1 MRIIRITCLFIGLV
15 LLTTSCPMLH
25 LYDFIYFD
33 DKTED
38 ALYFVMQFNPT
49 DDVTSEIDYFTD
61 FTTVPGK
68 YQLLRFSNDPW
79 SNHIKDSIVVYLAS
93 LDSLTKRYDVLE
105 LHPSLVQPEDLLA
118 RLTINRDVLT
128 KGNRTITFPPDEDP
142 RIRVLYY
149 NNYTPSISH

>member
-1 MRIIRITCLFIGLV
+1 MRNIRLSFLFMGLV
-15 LLTTSCPMLH
+15 LSVTSCPMLH
-25 LYDFIYFD
+25 MYDYIYFD

-49 DDVTSEIDYFTD
+49 DDVTSEIDFFTD

-105 LHPSLVQPEDLLA
+105 LHPSLIQTSDLLA
-118 RLTINRDVLT
+118 RLTIEKNVLT
-128 KGNRTITFPPDEDP
+128 TGDRTITFPPDEDS
-142 RIRVLYY
+142 RIKVLFY
-149 NNYTPSISH
+149 NNYTPSIHH